1 VPGIG
6 SKRYAMAAVIGSVVV
21 LAGCGGGGGVSASS
35 YVASVCK
42 SLGAWEHTVK
52 GQAVTIEG
60 KLPSLLEQAV
70 NGGAAV
76 LTQARTLLVTF
87 TDELVAAT
95 KTAQKGVDAAGTPNV
110 KNGSTIASKLHDAFG
125 SILTALGAARNRADK
140 LPTDSGSAFQS
151 GANAIQ
157 QSIQSAFGSVGNS
170 VPNSP
175 ELNAAAKKTP
185 ACVAIGFTP

>member
-1 VPGIG
+1 VPGVR
-6 SKRYAMAAVIGSVVV
+6 SKRYSVAAIIGSVVV

-42 SLGAWEHTVK
+42 SLGAWEHAVKEQAQTV
-52 GQAVTIEG
+52 EG
-60 KLPSLLEQAV
+60 KLPSVLGQAV

-95 KTAQKGVDAAGTPNV
+95 KTAQNRVAAAGTPNI
-110 KNGSTIASKLHDAFG
+110 KNGSTLASKLHDAFG
-125 SILTALGAARNRADK
+125 SVLTALEAARSRVSK
-140 LPTDSGSAFQS
+140 LPTDSVSVFQS
-151 GANAIQ
+151 GATAIQ
-157 QSIQSAFGSVGNS
+157 GSIQSAFGSVGNS

-185 ACVAIGFTP
+185 ACVTIGFTS